1 MNEVLALL
9 FLGFA
14 VFVWPYLL
22 FRRMRAVRDTVNQR
36 HSAENRDRLYSPP
49 YVDETHHADGS
60 VTARSFDFNEE
71 LSNADKR
78 ASELPDINQTLQGK
92 R

>member
-1 MNEVLALL
+1 MNEMLALL
-9 FLGFA
+9 LLFFA
-14 VFVWPYLL
+14 VFVWPIML

-36 HSAENRDRLYSPP
+36 SAAANRDRSYSAP
-49 YVDETHHADGS
+49 YVDETHNADGS
-60 VTARSFDFNEE
+60 VTARSFDFDED

-78 ASELPDINQTLQGK
+78 AAEPPDITQTLLGK